1 MTVPDSATVSAP
13 ADKAGLLD
21 DLLEIF
27 VAPAKV
33 FERRREGRYGL
44 LLTVLVVLA
53 LAIAL
58 ATKGLSAPFFEAQFN
73 LTMAQAAAN
82 GQPMPAEATGAGAR
96 AAFTWFLVASQSL
109 LIPIFVWL
117 CALFVMLGG
126 KVAGG
131 SLSYRQSALIF
142 TLAGFPRLL
151 SPIVTAI
158 QGAFVDPTTVRSMM
172 DAQIGPARFVDPL
185 TTAPAITGVLA
196 NFDLFNLWA
205 FVLIAIGIS
214 VIGRVSRANGALGSA
229 VVMACVLALSLIP
242 AAFA

>member
-1 MTVPDSATVSAP
+1 MTAATSP
-13 ADKAGLLD
+13 EQAGLLD

-27 VAPAKV
+27 VAPSKV
-33 FERRREGRYGL
+33 FERRRDSGYGL

-58 ATKGLSAPFFEAQFN
+58 ATMKLASPYYDAQFN
-73 LTMAQAAAN
+73 LTMLQAAER
-82 GQPMPAEATGAGAR
+82 GQAMPPEATGAGPR
-96 AAFTWFLVASQSL
+96 AFFTWVMVASQSL

-117 CALFVMLGG
+117 CALFVMLGA
-126 KVAGG
+126 KVAGT
-131 SLSYRQSALIF
+131 SLSYRQGALIF

-158 QGAFVDPTTVRSMM
+158 QAVIVDPSGIRSMM
-172 DAQIGPARFVDPL
+172 DAQIGPARFVDPV
-185 TTAPAITGVLA
+185 TTSPVITGALA

-205 FVLIAIGIS
+205 FALVAIGIS
-214 VIGRVSRANGALGSA
+214 VIGRVSRANGAIGAA
-229 VVMACVLALSLIP
+229 VVLACVLALSLIP

>member
-1 MTVPDSATVSAP
+1 MTAANSPE
-13 ADKAGLLD
+13 KAGLLD

-27 VAPAKV
+27 VAPSKV
-33 FERRREGRYGL
+33 FERRRDGGYGL

-58 ATKGLSAPFFEAQFN
+58 ATKNLSAPYYDAQFN
-73 LTMAQAAAN
+73 LTMLQAAEK
-82 GQPMPAEATGAGAR
+82 GQPMPPEATGAGAR
-96 AAFTWFLVASQSL
+96 AAFTWFIVASQSL
-109 LIPIFVWL
+109 MIPIFVWL
-117 CALFVMLGG
+117 SALFVMLGA
-126 KVAGG
+126 KVAGT

-158 QGAFVDPTTVRSMM
+158 QGATVDPTTVRSMM

-185 TTAPAITGVLA
+185 TTAPAITGALA

-205 FVLIAIGIS
+205 FVLVAIGIS
-214 VIGRVSRANGALGSA
+214 VIGRVSRANGAIGAA
-229 VVMACVLALSLIP
+229 VVLACVLALSLIP